1 VFATGMTRPVKR
13 LSLLLCAVLLT
24 GCGGGGGGTTP
35 GDGGGGDGGGS
46 EAKNPRV
53 RAILDCLEGQGGEQG
68 NAYELA
74 SNAIALNTEQ
84 NGVELH
90 FLKTAAGAKKLGSEI
105 EATGIGQVF
114 VKETVVEAWSSPP
127 TPDERRPVTKCLE
140 EDPGP

>member
-1 VFATGMTRPVKR
+1 VKR
-13 LSLLLCAVLLT
+13 LSLLLLGAAVLA
-24 GCGGGGGGTTP
+24 GCGGGGGGSTP
-35 GDGGGGDGGGS
+35 GQGGGGNGGS

-53 RAILDCLEGQGGEQG
+53 RAVLDCLESAGGEQG
-68 NAYELA
+68 NAYELE
-74 SNAIALNTEQ
+74 SSAIALNTEQ

-90 FLKTAAGAKKLGSEI
+90 FLTTPARAKHLGSEI